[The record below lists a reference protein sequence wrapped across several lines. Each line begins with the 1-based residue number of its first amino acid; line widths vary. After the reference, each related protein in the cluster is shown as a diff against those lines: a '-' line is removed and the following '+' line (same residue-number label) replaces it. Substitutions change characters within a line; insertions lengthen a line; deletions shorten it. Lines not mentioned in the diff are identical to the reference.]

1 MARLLNKVDKLVTK
15 GIDNYPEMWD
25 HNRTAYSAATRKGNQ
40 MEQITIA
47 GKTFNAPLRYEEG
60 HELSAG
66 EAAALN
72 QTYHE
77 NLRNNFAK
85 KVKDSI
91 EAGAFSQ
98 DIAQHEF
105 DAYAREYQFGVRT
118 GGGGAPRDPVT
129 KEALDIL
136 KDKIRMALKKKNL
149 KADAASITARAK
161 ELLPTRPDIME
172 LAKKRVAEAQ
182 AIAAEDLSEVIGD
195 LEAAQ

>member
-1 MARLLNKVDKLVTK
+1 MVDNVSEL
-15 GIDNYPEMWD
+15 WD
-25 HNRTAYSAATRKGNQ
+25 HTYGAFPCQIHKETN

-85 KVKDSI
+85 KVKDAI

-98 DIAQHEF
+98 DAIQIEF

>member
-1 MARLLNKVDKLVTK
+1 
-15 GIDNYPEMWD
+15 
-25 HNRTAYSAATRKGNQ
+25 
-40 MEQITIA
+40 MEQITIS

-66 EAAALN
+66 EANALN

-98 DIAQHEF
+98 DAIQIEF
-105 DAYAREYQFGVRT
+105 DVYAREYQFGVRS
-118 GGGGAPRDPVT
+118 GGGQVRDPVMS
-129 KEALDIL
+129 EAISIA
-136 KDKIRMALKKKNL
+136 KNMIYGAMKKKNL

-161 ELLPTRPDIME
+161 ELLPSRPDIME